1 MTFIL
6 GLTGGIATGKSTV
19 GRFFESQGIP
29 VVDADKG
36 ARQVMEP
43 GQAAYHAV
51 VKTFGQEILKEDG
64 TIDRTR
70 LGAIVFNDPAKLSK
84 LNETV
89 HSHVLNWIKEEKDK
103 LIKAGHPLVVLDIP
117 LLYEIGFENEV
128 DAVMVIYVDPET
140 QLKRLMKR
148 DNLSENEAKIRIAA
162 QASID
167 SKAEKADIV
176 IDNRGGIDETENQ
189 LRTWLDNNGY

>member
-51 VKTFGQEILKEDG
+51 VKTFGQEILTEDG
-64 TIDRTR
+64 RIDRTR

-148 DNLSENEAKIRIAA
+148 DNLSENEAQIRIAA

-167 SKAEKADIV
+167 SKAEKADII

>member
-51 VKTFGQEILKEDG
+51 VKTFGQEILTEDG

-103 LIKAGHPLVVLDIP
+103 LIKAGHPMVVLDIP

-148 DNLSENEAKIRIAA
+148 DNLSENEAQIRIAA

-167 SKAEKADIV
+167 SKAEKADII

-189 LRTWLDNNGY
+189 LRTWIDNNGY

>member
-51 VKTFGQEILKEDG
+51 VKTFGQEILKEDR

>member
-19 GRFFESQGIP
+19 GRFFESHCIP

-43 GQAAYHAV
+43 GQAAYHDV
-51 VKTFGQEILKEDG
+51 VKTFGQEILTKDG

-70 LGAIVFNDPAKLSK
+70 LGAIVFNDPTKLSK

-148 DNLSENEAKIRIAA
+148 DGLSDRDAQKRIDA
-162 QASID
+162 QESID
-167 SKAEKADIV
+167 IKAEKADVI
-176 IDNRGGIDETENQ
+176 IDNRGSIEETENQ
-189 LRTWLDNNGY
+189 LRTWLDYNGY

>member
-19 GRFFESQGIP
+19 SRFFESHGIP

-36 ARQVMEP
+36 ARHVMEP

-51 VKTFGQEILKEDG
+51 VKTFGQEILNGDG

-70 LGAIVFNDPAKLSK
+70 LGAIVFNDPDKLKK

-89 HSHVLNWIKEEKDK
+89 HSHVLNWIRDKKNK
-103 LIKAGHPLVVLDIP
+103 LINADYPLVVLDIP
-117 LLYEIGFENEV
+117 LLYEIGLEDEADV
-128 DAVMVIYVDPET
+128 IMVIYADPET

-148 DNLSENEAKIRIAA
+148 DGLSEREAQKRIDA
-162 QASID
+162 QESID
-167 SKAEKADIV
+167 SKAEKADVI
-176 IDNRGGIDETENQ
+176 IDNRGSIEETEDQ
-189 LRTWLDNNGY
+189 LRTWLDHNGY

>member
-43 GQAAYHAV
+43 GQAAYHDV
-51 VKTFGQEILKEDG
+51 VKTFGQEILTKDG

-148 DNLSENEAKIRIAA
+148 DNLSENEAQIRIAA

>member
-19 GRFFESQGIP
+19 SRFFESQGIP

-36 ARQVMEP
+36 ARLVMEP

-51 VKTFGQEILKEDG
+51 VKAFGQEILTEDG
-64 TIDRTR
+64 AVDRTG

-89 HSHVLNWIKEEKDK
+89 HSHVLNWIRDEKSK
-103 LIKAGHPLVVLDIP
+103 LIKADHSMIVLDIP
-117 LLYEIGFENEV
+117 LLYEIGLESEV
-128 DAVMVIYVDPET
+128 DAVMVVYVDPQT

-148 DNLSENEAKIRIAA
+148 DGLSDRDAQKRIDA
-162 QASID
+162 QKSID
-167 SKAEKADIV
+167 IKAEKADVI
-176 IDNRGGIDETENQ
+176 IDNRGSIEETEDQ
-189 LRTWLDNNGY
+189 LRTWLDYNGY

>member
-51 VKTFGQEILKEDG
+51 VKTFGQEILKDDG

>member
-51 VKTFGQEILKEDG
+51 VKTFGQEILTEDG
-64 TIDRTR
+64 RIDRTR

-148 DNLSENEAKIRIAA
+148 DNLSENEAQIRIAA

-167 SKAEKADIV
+167 SKAEKADII

-189 LRTWLDNNGY
+189 LRTWLDYNGY

>member
-43 GQAAYHAV
+43 GQEAYHAV

-148 DNLSENEAKIRIAA
+148 DNLSEKDGQIRIDA

-189 LRTWLDNNGY
+189 LRTWLDYNGY